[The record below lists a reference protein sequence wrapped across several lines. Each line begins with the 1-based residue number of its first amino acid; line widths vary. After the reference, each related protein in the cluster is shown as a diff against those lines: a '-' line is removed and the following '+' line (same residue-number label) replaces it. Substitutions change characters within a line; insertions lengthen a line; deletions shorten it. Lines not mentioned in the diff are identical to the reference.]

1 MAEEETHLSSSAD
14 PGKKGRPRGSAL
26 KFALNRLAR
35 RAHSQG
41 ELTAKMERAGFPT
54 QQIEETL
61 VKLIDWRYLDDR
73 AFARSFALTAVEHKR
88 WGPARVSGCSRPARN
103 KRGVHRGGSERG
115 ISRRRKAALERALAR
130 FRRSDRR
137 RGTAEQE
144 KARAFRHLSGRGFSS
159 AAIWEALGKDN
170 SGQET
175 DS

>member
-1 MAEEETHLSSSAD
+1 MAAEETHPSSLAD

-26 KFALNRLAR
+26 QFALNRLAR

-61 VKLIDWRYLDDR
+61 VKLIGWRYLDDR
-73 AFARSFALTAVEHKR
+73 AFARSYALSAVEHKR
-88 WGPARVSGCSRPARN
+88 WGPARVEVGLRQ
-103 KRGVHRGGSERG
+103 RGVSEEHIEEALREAFPEG
-115 ISRRRKAALERALAR
+115 ENATLERALTR
-130 FRRSDRR
+130 FRRSSRR

-159 AAIWEALGKDN
+159 AAIWEALSKDN
-170 SGQET
+170 AGQET